1 MIFQFLK
8 VYQNNIAVISKINC
22 SLLYSFLAGF
32 GADTPQQDRGCV
44 ATNAPVGRLSGSP
57 VLRQQDG
64 GALPRQG
71 PLQKRESVAEV
82 QSRMGR
88 KFSKIE
94 NLWPRDDSCL
104 LCFPSTFLKIFRSFV
119 ISPER
124 CSCYGY

>member
-1 MIFQFLK
+1 
-8 VYQNNIAVISKINC
+8 
-22 SLLYSFLAGF
+22 
-32 GADTPQQDRGCV
+32 
-44 ATNAPVGRLSGSP
+44 VGRLSGSP

-104 LCFPSTFLKIFRSFV
+104 LCFPSTFLPAMFSIDILENFPQFRYLS
-119 ISPER
+119 
-124 CSCYGY
+124 